1 MLYYE
6 KTAYPKIFKY
16 SYWGSFNAIKDK
28 PDKGTVE
35 NRNAFVK
42 DLQIVSHWKSG
53 GVIQKHRTEMDHQE
67 FYEDKWGR
75 MVQVYSEY
83 PRTHYMR
90 FIPQFTPMK
99 PIYALDQE
107 SGYRIVE
114 TRKSKNILEKKVF
127 HKLPDELVKYIKGYL
142 IKGKPLRKGRFR
154 L

>member
-1 MLYYE
+1 MQYYE

-16 SYWGSFNAIKDK
+16 SYWGAFKATDDRPN
-28 PDKGTVE
+28 PDIIE

-42 DLQIVSHWKSG
+42 DLQIVSRWKSG
-53 GVIQKHRTEMDHQE
+53 GRNKHRTEMDHQE
-67 FYEDKWGR
+67 FYEDKLGR

-83 PRTHYMR
+83 PRTHYGIFPM
-90 FIPQFTPMK
+90 FIPMK

-107 SGYRIVE
+107 SGYRIIE